1 MEETKGIPT
10 SEIKAGFK
18 LAKKFYEIELDD
30 TDYIKGIKSLLKEIS
45 LALETDDLSQMLHC
59 NHLAAE
65 NYGDVLVKD
74 RKRGFRR
81 INIKDIA
88 PLGVGLNAF
97 QLWLIGESL
106 IEEIRACKAKEKG
119 KAFVDVAGE
128 YVCDK
133 IVDSVTTH

>member
-1 MEETKGIPT
+1 MVQERQLPVT
-10 SEIKAGFK
+10 EIKAGLK

-30 TDYIKGIKSLLKEIS
+30 TDYIKGIKSLLKDIS
-45 LALETDDLSQMLHC
+45 SALETNDFNKMLHC

-81 INIKDIA
+81 INIKEIA
-88 PLGVGLNAF
+88 KFGVGPNAF
-97 QLWLIGESL
+97 LLWLIGESL